1 MATVSNDESNI
12 SYNPQDWLALSG
24 KKLERYYY
32 KSQNSTT
39 FKLPS
44 KKSTKKSKTNKVS
57 KSSGDCPP
65 MINPEE
71 IKITIFEY
79 PKDGNYTPQRP
90 AIKHIQ
96 SVNPYLTAT
105 NMLDALKLVIEGKEK
120 SKTSST
126 TTTTTSPEI
135 EAVEQEVTRLTQQK
149 MQLEKEIDA
158 LEKQLESGPQSGG
171 GKFRVRDV
179 LLEEIENK
187 KRQLKQVNITLA
199 SAMRKLEELKLKDT
213 KSQMATSSTVKY
225 NSVPPP
231 YENVRQS
238 SSNPVKVS
246 PELSSAK
253 NANAP
258 SSLSSTKSGL
268 ASRLSGATA
277 GLASKVPTST
287 SDLASRFSGA
297 TAGLTSKV
305 PTSTSDL
312 ASRFSGATAGLAG
325 KLKQKPS
332 TTDLASRFS
341 GATAGLTGT
350 LKNKASTIKKIHRL
364 HNLTSSK

>member
-1 MATVSNDESNI
+1 MATVSTNESNI

-32 KSQNSTT
+32 KSQNSNT
-39 FKLPS
+39 FKLGG
-44 KKSTKKSKTNKVS
+44 KKSAKKSKTNKVS

-90 AIKHIQ
+90 IIKHLQ

-135 EAVEQEVTRLTQQK
+135 EAAEQEVTRLTQQK

-158 LEKQLESGPQSGG
+158 LEEQLKSGPQSGG

-179 LLEEIENK
+179 LLEQIENK

-213 KSQMATSSTVKY
+213 KSQMTTSSSTTNSKPPPSYEDTVK
-225 NSVPPP
+225 
-231 YENVRQS
+231 
-238 SSNPVKVS
+238 
-246 PELSSAK
+246 
-253 NANAP
+253 
-258 SSLSSTKSGL
+258 
-268 ASRLSGATA
+268 
-277 GLASKVPTST
+277 
-287 SDLASRFSGA
+287 
-297 TAGLTSKV
+297 
-305 PTSTSDL
+305 
-312 ASRFSGATAGLAG
+312 
-325 KLKQKPS
+325 
-332 TTDLASRFS
+332 
-341 GATAGLTGT
+341 
-350 LKNKASTIKKIHRL
+350 
-364 HNLTSSK
+364 TSSMPSKAPGLKSSFLQRLPVLNLVFLQRLPVLNLVFLQRLPV

>member
-44 KKSTKKSKTNKVS
+44 KKSAKKSKTNKVS

-71 IKITIFEY
+71 IKITLFEY
-79 PKDGNYTPQRP
+79 PKDENYTPQRP
-90 AIKHIQ
+90 TIKHIQ

-126 TTTTTSPEI
+126 TSTSASTPNDI
-135 EAVEQEVTRLTQQK
+135 EAAEQEVTRLTQQK

-179 LLEEIENK
+179 LKEEIADK
-187 KRQLKQVNITLA
+187 KRQLKQVNIALA
-199 SAMRKLEELKLKDT
+199 SAMQKLEELKLKDT
-213 KSQMATSSTVKY
+213 KSQMATSSSTTNSKPPPSYEATVKT
-225 NSVPPP
+225 
-231 YENVRQS
+231 S
-238 SSNPVKVS
+238 STPAKASDLKS
-246 PELSSAK
+246 GLSSKASDLK
-253 NANAP
+253 
-258 SSLSSTKSGL
+258 SSLSSKVPGFSSKASGL
-268 ASRLSGATA
+268 KSSFSSKTSGLKSSFSSKTSGLKSSFSSKTSGLKSSFSSKASGLS
-277 GLASKVPTST
+277 SKVPS
-287 SDLASRFSGA
+287 FKNPA
-297 TAGLTSKV
+297 TKANY
-305 PTSTSDL
+305 
-312 ASRFSGATAGLAG
+312 
-325 KLKQKPS
+325 LKK
-332 TTDLASRFS
+332 
-341 GATAGLTGT
+341 
-350 LKNKASTIKKIHRL
+350 
-364 HNLTSSK
+364 SSQN